1 MSFFKKLPERII
13 NLPMW
18 NIVFKRKNSS
28 IVLTRKTKTKK
39 EANVE
44 KKLIEEDDR
53 LEFVEMIQTKVVKN
67 KKQK

>member
-1 MSFFKKLPERII
+1 
-13 NLPMW
+13 MW

-67 KKQK
+67 KKQRIMKRRKE

>member
-1 MSFFKKLPERII
+1 
-13 NLPMW
+13 MW